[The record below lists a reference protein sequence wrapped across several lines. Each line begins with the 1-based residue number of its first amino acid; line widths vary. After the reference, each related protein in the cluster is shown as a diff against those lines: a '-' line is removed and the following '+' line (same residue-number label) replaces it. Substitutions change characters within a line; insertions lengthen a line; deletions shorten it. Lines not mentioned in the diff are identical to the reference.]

1 MSIDDFGTGFSSLS
15 RQAYLPVTEVKIDK
29 SFIDQF
35 THDRR
40 VNALVEAVVHIG
52 HNLDM
57 VVVAEG
63 VESISQW
70 NCLKHMGCPVIQGYL
85 FLAHYRQALSP
96 TGSDHSGKKWN
107 SRGYIINCC
116 KKTGANGLLTIFGH
130 FLGGGPFGKVTF
142 TECEALYLRCC

>member
-1 MSIDDFGTGFSSLS
+1 MTGGSDLTLTDIYSSLSLIWRYSYCLVFEGATSIRKLGVGVSIDDFGTGFSSLS

-85 FLAHYRQALSP
+85 FSGALPAGTVPDWIRSFR
-96 TGSDHSGKKWN
+96 KKVEQQ
-107 SRGYIINCC
+107 
-116 KKTGANGLLTIFGH
+116 GLH
-130 FLGGGPFGKVTF
+130 N
-142 TECEALYLRCC
+142 